1 MTTKANVGS
10 GFFRANCV
18 VLLTILSFLIQP
30 ARAADT
36 NAPSD
41 ATQSSNSEAV
51 HSYSQIEEQLISAQL
66 TMEKYQQEADAAATS
81 NSLAMDERL
90 KAMERAFANE
100 RLDQLSSIE
109 HSTRM
114 VLIASGAVAAL
125 GFVALALAAFMQWTA
140 VNRLAAT
147 AANLSALNSQPVLG
161 MSEPQLLPS
170 HALEQSTSRF
180 LGLIERLEQRIHEL
194 EASYKPHK
202 ALPESHPSNGGSHA
216 HTSADARELSPSEAP
231 SSPPPQAKAAMA
243 DLLMSKSQTLLKLGN
258 AQAALACLDEILAME
273 PENALALVKK
283 GGALERLQ
291 RFEEALQYYDR
302 AIARDSSMTIAYL

>member
-1 MTTKANVGS
+1 
-10 GFFRANCV
+10 
-18 VLLTILSFLIQP
+18 
-30 ARAADT
+30 
-36 NAPSD
+36 
-41 ATQSSNSEAV
+41 
-51 HSYSQIEEQLISAQL
+51 
-66 TMEKYQQEADAAATS
+66 MEKYQQEADAAAAS

-90 KAMERAFANE
+90 KAIERAFANE

-161 MSEPQLLPS
+161 MSETQLLPS

-194 EASYKPHK
+194 ESSYKPNK
-202 ALPESHPSNGGSHA
+202 ALPESRPSNGGSHA
-216 HTSADARELSPSEAP
+216 HTSADARELSPGEAP
-231 SSPPPQAKAAMA
+231 SSPPPQAKAAMV

-258 AQAALACLDEILAME
+258 AQAALASLDEILAME
-273 PENALALVKK
+273 PDNALAMVKK

-302 AIARDSSMTIAYL
+302 AIARDNSMTIAYLCKGGVFNRLERYTEALACYELALKKTDRPGAPPA